1 MSTRARYQF
10 GCLTRRKRIRSAD
23 VRQFRFYETTVEG
36 RRRRRSRMIGSL
48 AQYPTKGDALR
59 IVERFRLRLNLT
71 HRFARPVTL
80 DALLDH
86 YAEQELTA
94 LRHGTQQAHLCIL
107 KRWIRPRSSHAP
119 GRFRR
124 WRDRIWSAA

>member
-10 GCLTRRKRIRSAD
+10 GCLTRRKRIRTPD
-23 VRQFRFYETTVEG
+23 VWQFRFYETTTEG
-36 RRRRRSRMIGSL
+36 RRCRRSRMIGTL

-59 IVERFRLRLNLT
+59 IVERLRLRLNLK

-86 YAEQELTA
+86 YVEQELPQ
-94 LRHGTQQAHLCIL
+94 LRYGT
-107 KRWIRPRSSHAP
+107 S
-119 GRFRR
+119 RR
-124 WRDRIWSAA
+124 IFAT